1 MLKIKEI
8 AREKGYTMQQ
18 LADKLGIV
26 RDTLTRQAHGN
37 PTISTLQ
44 KIAEVLEVDITELFD
59 TGAIEKYKK
68 ITAINCPKCGEEI
81 RLSIEEEN

>member
-44 KIAEVLEVDITELFD
+44 KIAEVLEVDVTELFD
-59 TGAIEKYKK
+59 TAVVEKDKK
-68 ITAINCPKCGEEI
+68 ITSINCPKCGEEI

>member
-59 TGAIEKYKK
+59 TAVVEKDKK
-68 ITAINCPKCGEEI
+68 ITSINCPKCGEEI
-81 RLSIEEEN
+81 RLSIDEKS

>member
-26 RDTLTRQAHGN
+26 RDTLTRQTRGN
-37 PTISTLQ
+37 PTIGTLQ
-44 KIAEVLEVDITELFD
+44 KIADVLEVDITELFD
-59 TGAIEKYKK
+59 TATVEKNKK
-68 ITAINCPKCGEEI
+68 ITSINCPNCGEEI
-81 RLSIEEEN
+81 RLTIDEKS